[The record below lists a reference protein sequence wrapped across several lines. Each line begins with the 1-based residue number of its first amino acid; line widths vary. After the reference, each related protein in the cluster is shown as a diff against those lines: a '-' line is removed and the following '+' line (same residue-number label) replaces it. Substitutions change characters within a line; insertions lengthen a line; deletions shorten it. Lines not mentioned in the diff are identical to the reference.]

1 MEEIK
6 PLIPVK
12 ELAKR
17 YALFIISLFISALGV
32 AITKKGRVWS
42 VADILRRERN
52 EPEIH
57 GAVPRKL
64 ADNLE
69 QARAEAA
76 REAPR

>member
-1 MEEIK
+1 MVRAVHNQ
-6 PLIPVK
+6 PVYFGAGGCHH
-12 ELAKR
+12 E
-17 YALFIISLFISALGV
+17 
-32 AITKKGRVWS
+32 KGRAWS